1 MINLKTNREIEIIKA
16 NGRILAKTLEL
27 LKERIKPEVKTQ
39 ELDQLAEDFIR
50 QQGACP
56 AFKGYR
62 GFPASICVSIDNE
75 VVHGIPGERV
85 VEEGQ
90 VVSVD
95 IGVFKDNYYADGAF
109 TFAVGQ
115 ISDRAQRLLFITQ
128 EALRRGLEVV
138 REGRFLSDVSY
149 AIQSFVER
157 SGFSVVRDLVGHGIG
172 MNMHEEPQIPNFGP
186 PGQGPI
192 LKKGM
197 VLAIEPMV
205 NIGSFEI
212 QTKEDNWTI
221 VTKDGSLSAHFEH
234 TVAVTENGAMIL
246 TDGDPQTG
254 GQPPRLGKRKGLGN
268 GTNSVS

>member
-1 MINLKTNREIEIIKA
+1 MINLKTKKEIEIMKA

-27 LKERIKPEVKTQ
+27 LKKKIKPGVKTK
-39 ELDQLAEDFIR
+39 ELDLLAEEFIR
-50 QQGACP
+50 KQGAYP

-75 VVHGIPGERV
+75 VVHGIPGEKRV
-85 VEEGQ
+85 EVGQ
-90 VVSVD
+90 IVSVD

-109 TFAVGQ
+109 TFAVGEV
-115 ISDRAQRLLFITQ
+115 SDQAKRLIQVTQ
-128 EALRRGLEVV
+128 KALKRGLEFV

-149 AIQSFVER
+149 AIQSFVEG

-186 PGQGPI
+186 SGQGPI
-192 LKKGM
+192 LKRGM

-205 NIGSFEI
+205 NVGSFEI

-234 TVAVTENGAMIL
+234 TVAVTENQAMIL
-246 TDGDPQTG
+246 TDGDPRG
-254 GQPPRLGKRKGLGN
+254 RADAPVWESEK
-268 GTNSVS
+268 V

>member
-1 MINLKTNREIEIIKA
+1 MINLKTTGEIEIIRA

-27 LKERIKPEVKTQ
+27 LGEEIKPGVRTK
-39 ELDQLAEDFIR
+39 ELDRLAEDFIR
-50 QQGACP
+50 REGAYP

-62 GFPASICVSIDNE
+62 GYPASVCISIDNE
-75 VVHGIPGERV
+75 VVHGIPGERMI
-85 VEEGQ
+85 EEGQ
-90 VVSVD
+90 LVSVD

-115 ISDRAQRLLFITQ
+115 VSNQAQRLIQITQ
-128 EALRRGLEVV
+128 EALKRGLEFV
-138 REGRFLSDVSY
+138 REGGFLSDISY
-149 AIQSFVER
+149 AIQSFVEKN
-157 SGFSVVRDLVGHGIG
+157 GFSVVRDLVGHGIG

-186 PGQGPI
+186 SGQGPI

-205 NIGSFEI
+205 NAGSFEI
-212 QTKEDNWTI
+212 ETKEDNWTI

-246 TDGDPQTG
+246 TDGDPS
-254 GQPPRLGKRKGLGN
+254 GKVKRFR
-268 GTNSVS
+268 